1 MEEARQEQ
9 VLTGRLDHGHAKDLI
24 RQLKNSGWFD
34 QYGNPPE
41 KKEFSLIGL
50 LMKRRSGFGRH
61 IGQRWVNRCF
71 ALKDGK
77 LVYFESDTLSE
88 VDWTSPRG
96 VLDLTDPDVTYS
108 VNRAFEN
115 APTQHTL
122 QIHVQSQTGIRWKL
136 CAFTAN
142 ELDSWANEI
151 GKYCKA
157 QQSPDIV
164 PQPGATDSTSPRLNA
179 MSLGSWSQDM
189 RPSEMEGLPSPQ
201 QVQEED
207 HAPRTSFSPK
217 PAHQPSPKRALPSSM
232 LEEKDSDHVA
242 QNNKPELKASS
253 NHEQAPET
261 TSMPPKHSKAAPPRI
276 PGRRKRT
283 KKPPQS
289 GTFGFSKGTET
300 LVILTSLNVFA
311 YLLHILNGWHW
322 YGLVVVLNCLC
333 FQILKN
339 KDQVDQWDEQT
350 PSKRRASLVTATGEV
365 RNMASIKN
373 HKGQGQNAMG
383 SVVPSELPRAGNT
396 MIPVELTESEREAE
410 EPPHHTPANTW
421 SNGCGQHFTVRSK
434 NYSKTKKKTPS
445 GKALYNLV
453 AADFFEV
460 DARVNHIAAD
470 FQMPKASVEF
480 SHSHIPQFIVVNVQL
495 PSTAPSMMSSETD
508 GPGYQVVHY
517 FEIAPETVEEL
528 KHPDTASEGTR
539 LLEEYCM

>member
-1 MEEARQEQ
+1 
-9 VLTGRLDHGHAKDLI
+9 
-24 RQLKNSGWFD
+24 
-34 QYGNPPE
+34 
-41 KKEFSLIGL
+41 
-50 LMKRRSGFGRH
+50 
-61 IGQRWVNRCF
+61 
-71 ALKDGK
+71 
-77 LVYFESDTLSE
+77 
-88 VDWTSPRG
+88 
-96 VLDLTDPDVTYS
+96 
-108 VNRAFEN
+108 
-115 APTQHTL
+115 
-122 QIHVQSQTGIRWKL
+122 
-136 CAFTAN
+136 
-142 ELDSWANEI
+142 
-151 GKYCKA
+151 
-157 QQSPDIV
+157 
-164 PQPGATDSTSPRLNA
+164 
-179 MSLGSWSQDM
+179 M

-232 LEEKDSDHVA
+232 LEEKDSDHVV

-253 NHEQAPET
+253 NPEQAPET

-283 KKPPQS
+283 KKPPPS

-365 RNMASIKN
+365 GNMASIKN

-410 EPPHHTPANTW
+410 EPPHHTPVNTW

-539 LLEEYCM
+539 LLEEYCMKAEHDDKFRGRFKVIGILRNPKDLNLPSFITNYNGKPVLINKSGRLFRGPNYLEMDVNVHNFSYLAKKGLFYMQSKFIQAYLNVGFVIEGRGNDQQPEKMIGCAQFNCPDMTKALKLDVFD